1 MKKYLKLG
9 LITFAGI
16 VGTMVL
22 LVVVWFASGLAE
34 LIIVNTRYPS
44 SSEYYEMACSRIK
57 IGDRRDDAVRAL
69 SDAWY
74 HGECDDPSN
83 PELFM
88 KDVFFYGPPNR
99 PEYARMIVVRSEPID
114 GILIV
119 SDIGTAESYQL
130 PTYAECIPP
139 EFLESD

>member
-1 MKKYLKLG
+1 
-9 LITFAGI
+9 
-16 VGTMVL
+16 
-22 LVVVWFASGLAE
+22 
-34 LIIVNTRYPS
+34 
-44 SSEYYEMACSRIK
+44 
-57 IGDRRDDAVRAL
+57 
-69 SDAWY
+69 
-74 HGECDDPSN
+74 
-83 PELFM
+83 M